1 MEQLL
6 GDNPLLSSLSC
17 SCQSRLDLAGVKLLQ
32 ISVFAFG
39 RFSHLHWCHEE
50 GISRWMINS
59 TSHHPHGLL
68 ELEGGKFPLYSF
80 VLHNSLVSVLRD
92 MHRH

>member
-32 ISVFAFG
+32 TSIFAFG
-39 RFSHLHWCHEE
+39 RCSHLHWCHEE
-50 GISRWMINS
+50 GDITLDDQFNIPSS
-59 TSHHPHGLL
+59 TWTL